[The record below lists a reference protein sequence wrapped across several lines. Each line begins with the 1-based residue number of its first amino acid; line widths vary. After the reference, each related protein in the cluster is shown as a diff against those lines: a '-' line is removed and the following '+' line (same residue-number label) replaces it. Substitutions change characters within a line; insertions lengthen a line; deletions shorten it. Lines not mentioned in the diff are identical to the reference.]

1 MTDAWKD
8 NHCWVSAPPSLVRDR
23 FLLLATF
30 LQRQIKISANQMKG
44 EWKFF
49 SYLGLLLHL
58 ATTSQS
64 HERNSIKKPDFALS
78 LSHNIFL
85 DTRWSMGESR
95 GSCELCNESDFM
107 FFTFLTEESHVPS
120 FCKFRYDFFL
130 FRFILEVRQKWR
142 CFCLY
147 LYLRAKHCLP
157 L

>member
-58 ATTSQS
+58 ATTSQLEIS
-64 HERNSIKKPDFALS
+64 ANHMKGTANVSLHSIKKPDFALS

-85 DTRWSMGESR
+85 E
-95 GSCELCNESDFM
+95 
-107 FFTFLTEESHVPS
+107 HQV
-120 FCKFRYDFFL
+120 
-130 FRFILEVRQKWR
+130 
-142 CFCLY
+142 
-147 LYLRAKHCLP
+147 KHGRIT
-157 L
+157 